1 MVVQVHPS
9 FPSWVPDPSHPCPTR
24 GVSCRKQEGL
34 WASAR
39 LQQASPY
46 PHQGFFSFMLPV
58 TWWLG
63 QGHLHG
69 RDHEDH

>member
-1 MVVQVHPS
+1 MVVQVHPT
-9 FPSWVPDPSHPCPTR
+9 FPSRVPDPSHPCPTL

-46 PHQGFFSFMLPV
+46 PHQGFFFFFHVASDMVAGSGSPAR
-58 TWWLG
+58 
-63 QGHLHG
+63 QGP
-69 RDHEDH
+69 